1 MKRFVWILLA
11 AFCTAIAQV
20 QPVEPLPLKQAS
32 CGCCEDGAGACGMR
46 DCVPPPA
53 CPSACAG
60 LVLASARA
68 TLRAEV
74 ESVMPKSRSFRDR
87 FYAQFSP
94 RQAVPAEIAPR
105 VVAPTASVPVF
116 KAHCS
121 FLI

>member
-1 MKRFVWILLA
+1 MKRFVWLILA

-20 QPVEPLPLKQAS
+20 QPVEPLQMKQAS
-32 CGCCEDGAGACGMR
+32 CDCCEEGAGACGMR
-46 DCVPPPA
+46 DCAPA
-53 CPSACAG
+53 PSCPSTGAS
-60 LVLASARA
+60 LVLASGAA
-68 TLRAEV
+68 TLRAEA

-94 RQAVPAEIAPR
+94 RQAVPAEIAPQ
-105 VVAPTASVPVF
+105 VVAPAASVPVF